1 LQFSLIDMPISVSI
15 PKATITMEEAN
26 IVGWR
31 KRPGEAVLKD
41 EVLFEMETDKVIVE
55 VPAPVSGILLR
66 IEITEG
72 VAKLDTTVAW
82 IGEAG
87 ESIPEASS
95 AQEISFMPPAPT
107 AATVSSFGRA
117 IASPAARRRA
127 RELGLD
133 IASVP
138 GTGPGGR
145 VTEADVEKTRGQS

>member
-1 LQFSLIDMPISVSI
+1 MPIPVSI

-66 IEITEG
+66 IDVAEG
-72 VAKLDTTVAW
+72 LVKLNRPVAW

-87 ESIPEASS
+87 ESIPEVSETEEASLTES
-95 AQEISFMPPAPT
+95 APMPAT
-107 AATVSSFGRA
+107 AAASGGL
-117 IASPAARRRA
+117 ASPAARRRA
-127 RELGLD
+127 RELGID
-133 IASVP
+133 IALVH

-145 VTEADVEKTRGQS
+145 VTEADVEKTRGRS